1 MKEQTKP
8 ADALL
13 EAIKQWHERTDG
25 VTLAPK
31 QLLSEATKVLKERLS
46 L

>member
-1 MKEQTKP
+1 MKEYDKP
-8 ADALL
+8 ADSLL

-25 VTLAPK
+25 VTLQPK
-31 QLLSEATKVLKERLS
+31 QLLAEATKVLKERLA